1 MALSRLDQLYR
12 QVILDHSSH
21 PHHHGNLADS
31 SQKVEL
37 HNPTCGDVVTVEV
50 KLKDEII
57 EDIAFSGHGCSIS
70 TASASMMTDA
80 VIGKTLAEASQLS
93 ELFSDLVQ
101 GKDVDATALED
112 GAMLSGVAKFPARI
126 KCATLAW
133 KALDQIIAHP
143 DVKEY
148 KEEIEE

>member
-1 MALSRLDQLYR
+1 M
-12 QVILDHSSH
+12 
-21 PHHHGNLADS
+21 
-31 SQKVEL
+31 
-37 HNPTCGDVVTVEV
+37 
-50 KLKDEII
+50 
-57 EDIAFSGHGCSIS
+57 
-70 TASASMMTDA
+70 
-80 VIGKTLAEASQLS
+80 
-93 ELFSDLVQ
+93 Q
-101 GKDVDATALED
+101 GKDVYSTALED